1 MYICMYVY
9 TYIYVYIYI
18 YISMRSNDQAGQGIV
33 PPLPIFHKILINMSS
48 NLYEYGPLH
57 YR

>member
-1 MYICMYVY
+1 MY
-9 TYIYVYIYI
+9 TYIYI